1 MSVKENTNNKEKK
14 KKKERK
20 KNTDTAQTKLDTPH
34 VRYNVKILPQKLII
48 RDKKVSEKHF
58 EKKLLGVVSRF

>member
-1 MSVKENTNNKEKK
+1 MSVKENTNNKEKREE
-14 KKKERK
+14 ERKK

-48 RDKKVSEKHF
+48 RDKKISEKHF
-58 EKKLLGVVSRF
+58 EKKLPGVVSRF